1 MTDGIDLR
9 NVDTASG
16 LDGLESGESWGV
28 HSGADVVSIE
38 RIADLLAEFGR
49 SFAERVFTPAERR
62 YCDEQAN
69 PPQHYAARWAAKESF
84 LKVLDEPSPAIP
96 TAEIGVVREPAGT
109 HLSLGPRASDALTTC
124 LRTAGID
131 PERADW
137 SVCLSHDV
145 TSGYALAHV
154 VVVGPTDDALPPE
167 RDAPTSNREEDS

>member
-9 NVDTASG
+9 NVGTASG
-16 LDGLESGESWGV
+16 LDSLDSGENWRV
-28 HSGADVVSIE
+28 RSGSDVVSIE

-84 LKVLDEPSPAIP
+84 LKVLDEPSPGIP
-96 TAEIGVVREPAGT
+96 TAEIGIVREPTGP
-109 HLSLGPRASDALTTC
+109 HLSLGPQASDALTTC

-131 PERADW
+131 PEWADW

-145 TSGYALAHV
+145 TSGCALAHV
-154 VVVGPTDDALPPE
+154 VVVGPADDALPSE
-167 RDAPTSNREEDS
+167 RDEPTSNREEEP